1 MLQGCHYRTS
11 GNQKG
16 TAMGVKLAKTAG
28 VCMGVKRAVDLV
40 IEMARHKGTETIY
53 TYGPLIHNPQ
63 TVELLR
69 KRGVVPIGGI
79 EGADCAPPGAAIV
92 IRAHGISPAE
102 RKRIKEKGYR
112 IIDAT
117 CPKVAHVQAIIRKH
131 ASAGYAVLIAGDRE
145 HPEVNGLL
153 GFAGGSGIVIGSIGE
168 VKGLPDLPKVC
179 VVAQTTQ
186 SLEEYAAIVRS
197 VRERFP
203 DAVVFETICD
213 STEKRQAE
221 VKELAAETDAVFI
234 VGGRNSANTRRLTEL
249 AKLQEK
255 PAFHIETAEE
265 LAAIDIE
272 PYRSIGVSA
281 GASTP
286 NWIIDQVVDTLT
298 GRVGKRGE
306 FIRTLFRIWVFAVRT
321 DIYSAAGA
329 GCLSLA
335 AALLQG
341 LAVRPHHMVTA
352 SLYVYAMHILNR
364 FINRKASSISSFR
377 EKSYLLHE
385 KIYVTLAVFSLVVAL
400 GTAFIAGQA
409 PFILLFVISLLGV
422 LYYIRL
428 LPARWRFRSLKDIPG
443 SKNITTAIAWAVVT
457 ALLPWLEAG
466 NDPTPGLIVSFVFV
480 AGIVFIRSALSDILD
495 IQSDRLFGQETIPV
509 LIGARRTLVL
519 LQAVSALLFLL
530 LAAAYPAGWAPSLS
544 IVLLTSVFYIWICF
558 KLYDRRSGFSG
569 VVLEGILESSY
580 IVAGL
585 SAALWR
591 MTVHGPVA

>member
-1 MLQGCHYRTS
+1 
-11 GNQKG
+11 
-16 TAMGVKLAKTAG
+16 MGVKLAKTAG
-28 VCMGVKRAVDLV
+28 VCMGVKRAVDMV

-79 EGADCAPPGAAIV
+79 EGTDCAPAGAAIV
-92 IRAHGISPAE
+92 IRAHGVSPAE
-102 RKRIKEKGYR
+102 RKRIKAKGFR

-131 ASAGYAVLIAGDRE
+131 ASAGYTVLIAGDRE

-153 GFAGGSGIVIGSIGE
+153 GFAGASGIVIGSTAE
-168 VKGLPDLPKVC
+168 VANLPDLPKVC

-186 SLEEYAAIVRS
+186 SLEEYAAIVGR

-203 DAVVFETICD
+203 AAVVFDTICD
-213 STEKRQAE
+213 STEKRQTE
-221 VKELAAETDAVFI
+221 IKELAAETDAVFI
-234 VGGRNSANTRRLTEL
+234 VGGRNSANTRRLAEL
-249 AKLQEK
+249 AKLQGK
-255 PAFHIETAEE
+255 PAFHIETAAE
-265 LAAIDIE
+265 LDGIDIE
-272 PYRSIGVSA
+272 PYRRIGVSA

-286 NWIIDQVVDTLT
+286 NWIIDQVVDSLT
-298 GRVGKRGE
+298 AREGKREE
-306 FIRTLFRIWVFAVRT
+306 FIRVLFRMWVFAVRT

-329 GCLSLA
+329 GCLSVA
-335 AALLQG
+335 AMLLQG
-341 LAVRPHHMVTA
+341 LPVRPLHILTA

-377 EKSYLLHE
+377 EESYLLHE
-385 KIYVTLAVFSLVVAL
+385 KVYVSLAVLSTVVAL
-400 GTAFIAGQA
+400 GAAFIAGPA
-409 PFILLFVISLLGV
+409 PFILLFLISLFGI
-422 LYYIRL
+422 LYNTRL
-428 LPARWRFRSLKDIPG
+428 LPGRWRFQSLKDIPG
-443 SKNITTAIAWAVVT
+443 SKNITVAIAWAAVT
-457 ALLPWLEAG
+457 ALLPWIETG
-466 NDPTPGLIVSFVFV
+466 REITGGLLVSFVFV

-495 IQSDRLFGQETIPV
+495 IQSDRLFGRETIPV
-509 LIGARRTLVL
+509 LIGEGRTLTL

-530 LAAAYPAGWAPSLS
+530 LVAAAPAGWTSSLS
-544 IVLLTSVFYIWICF
+544 FVLLTSVFYIWICF

-569 VVLEGILESSY
+569 VVLEGLLESSY

-591 MTVHGPVA
+591 MMVHGAIA